1 MNNNPNNIMSTQNA
15 LGAVAS
21 WISQEEKIKITWNNG
36 TECCADMEK
45 KVLSIPRISESD
57 MLDGDALWIVRSH
70 IYHEAGHLAESI
82 MDKRVDNAGLHL
94 VVNALEDR
102 RMEHVIASR
111 YAGCAIAFKKALAH
125 YSAKLKEHFEQEHGL
140 PEMEAIMALS
150 FEVEGQNPE
159 WTLSPEAVEIHD
171 LIKDDFFKVFGCRN
185 AKEAVDLGIQ
195 IWNKIKK
202 NDEDKQQQQ
211 QSQNGEQG
219 DQSQEGDEQSE
230 GDGKS
235 GEQNEQDGGE
245 QGQSSQSQ
253 DGEGEKSEQSEGNGE
268 QSGKSAS
275 SEGEDENGEQ
285 SGKSSQSQEGDEQS
299 EGEGKSGEQGQ
310 SQDGDGEQSE
320 QSEQSEGNGEQSGK
334 SGKSSQSGEQNE
346 QDGEAEGEKSEQGG
360 KSEPKSLE
368 ERMAEAM
375 NKLSRDAIEGEAF
388 KKILDENKLTGG
400 TEPYTSYRGGDT
412 HRVVEPTDSFR
423 EAYKAELESCT
434 GEAALLA
441 RTLEQY
447 LKTITRTKMLHCQ
460 RRGKLDPRRFAVMAK
475 GLSKEVFKHLST
487 HQELDTAIQI
497 VFDESGSMSNEYAEV
512 RRAIII
518 IAEALN
524 RVGIPFEI
532 TGGTT
537 SGTYNYP
544 SGFTRANPI
553 EYHHYKCYGDNWDTV
568 RSSLEGSYY
577 YRNYIDGEM
586 IEFAARRLVERP
598 EKRKIIFSLSDGCPC
613 GGEGYEKDYLL
624 GAKLKEVCADCR
636 KHGIEVYSFGINTDE
651 PAKFYGKAYSVNL
664 KPEEIGVNLSRGITN
679 VMTRGAIAGD

>member
-21 WISQEEKIKITWNNG
+21 WIAQEEKIKITWNNG

-57 MLDGDALWIVRSH
+57 MIDGDALWIVRSH
-70 IYHEAGHLAESI
+70 IYHEAGHIAESI

-102 RMEHVIASR
+102 RMEHVISSR

-211 QSQNGEQG
+211 QQSQNGEQD
-219 DQSQEGDEQSE
+219 DQSQD
-230 GDGKS
+230 
-235 GEQNEQDGGE
+235 
-245 QGQSSQSQ
+245 
-253 DGEGEKSEQSEGNGE
+253 
-268 QSGKSAS
+268 
-275 SEGEDENGEQ
+275 
-285 SGKSSQSQEGDEQS
+285 GDEQS
-299 EGEGKSGEQGQ
+299 EGEGKSGEQNEQDGEQGQ
-310 SQDGDGEQSE
+310 SQDGEGDK
-320 QSEQSEGNGEQSGK
+320 SEQSEGNGEQSGK

-346 QDGEAEGEKSEQGG
+346 QGGKSEGEKSEQGG

-375 NKLSRDAIEGEAF
+375 NRLSRDAIEGEAF
-388 KKILDENKLTGG
+388 KQILDENKLTGG

-423 EAYKAELESCT
+423 EAYKSELESCT

-497 VFDESGSMSNEYAEV
+497 VFDESGSMYNEYAEV